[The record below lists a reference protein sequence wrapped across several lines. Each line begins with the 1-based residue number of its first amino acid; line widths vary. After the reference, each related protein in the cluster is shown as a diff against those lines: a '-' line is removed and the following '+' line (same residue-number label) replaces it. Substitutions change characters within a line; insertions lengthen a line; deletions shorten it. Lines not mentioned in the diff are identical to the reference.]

1 VNPGARGACT
11 FFAGIRERW
20 LNQLMIPEQDLSSAP
35 PTLSF
40 RLALAEEA
48 RASLEAVRVAQEAA
62 RLSARR
68 QTRRAR
74 LLFLVSMA
82 GLALV
87 VLGVSPRLS
96 HSRHPQAPA
105 AAGTQARAPQGTAEA
120 PQAAAAVAQPAIAPR
135 AAAPVQVNG
144 TPEASGTD
152 EGCDTALVRT
162 APWRLSAD
170 GCARAF
176 ALHPNDAALA
186 LAVAHAE
193 HAHARLGQ
201 AAQWARR
208 ALALDPNAA
217 EAYVMIARAET
228 AEGQHDEAR
237 AAYRRYLELAPRG
250 WHHAE
255 ARAALRGERTAS
267 RER

>member
-1 VNPGARGACT
+1 
-11 FFAGIRERW
+11 
-20 LNQLMIPEQDLSSAP
+20 MIPEQDLSSAP
-35 PTLSF
+35 PSLSF

-74 LLFLVSMA
+74 LLFLGSMA

-87 VLGVSPRLS
+87 VLGVSPRLARG
-96 HSRHPQAPA
+96 RHPQPA
-105 AAGTQARAPQGTAEA
+105 AGGPVASPAS
-120 PQAAAAVAQPAIAPR
+120 QAAPLASPSATVAQPVTAPGVPR
-135 AAAPVQVNG
+135 VAEPAQVNG
-144 TPEASGTD
+144 TPEVSGTD

-217 EAYVMIARAET
+217 EAYVIVARAET

-237 AAYRRYLELAPRG
+237 AAYRHYLELAPRG

>member
-1 VNPGARGACT
+1 
-11 FFAGIRERW
+11 
-20 LNQLMIPEQDLSSAP
+20 MIQEQDVSAAAP
-35 PTLSF
+35 QVSF

-62 RLSARR
+62 RSRARR
-68 QTRRAR
+68 QTLRAR
-74 LLFLVSMA
+74 LLFAGSMA
-82 GLALV
+82 GVALA
-87 VLGVSPRLS
+87 VLGFGPRLS
-96 HSRHPQAPA
+96 HWRQAHGPLAGAAQPVLPASTAPA
-105 AAGTQARAPQGTAEA
+105 LTV
-120 PQAAAAVAQPAIAPR
+120 AAARPAADQPVSPR
-135 AAAPVQVNG
+135 AAAPGQTNG
-144 TPEASGTD
+144 APAAATD

-170 GCARAF
+170 ACARAF

-193 HAHARLGQ
+193 HAHAHLGQ

-208 ALALDPNAA
+208 ALALDPNEA

-237 AAYRRYLELAPRG
+237 AAYRHYLELAPRG
-250 WHHAE
+250 WHHGE

>member
-1 VNPGARGACT
+1 
-11 FFAGIRERW
+11 
-20 LNQLMIPEQDLSSAP
+20 MIQEQDVAAAAP
-35 PTLSF
+35 SLSF

-48 RASLEAVRVAQEAA
+48 RASIEAVRVAQEAA

-74 LLFLVSMA
+74 LLFVVSMA
-82 GLALV
+82 GLALA
-87 VLGVSPRLS
+87 VLGVSPRFARWRQARGHAAEIAQPAS
-96 HSRHPQAPA
+96 VAPQPAPLAADRPSAAAEPPLALAASVPVNAAQA
-105 AAGTQARAPQGTAEA
+105 AAGA
-120 PQAAAAVAQPAIAPR
+120 
-135 AAAPVQVNG
+135 
-144 TPEASGTD
+144 D

-193 HAHARLGQ
+193 HAHAHLGQ

-208 ALALDPNAA
+208 ALALDPNQA

-237 AAYRRYLELAPRG
+237 AAYRHYLELAPRG

>member
-1 VNPGARGACT
+1 
-11 FFAGIRERW
+11 
-20 LNQLMIPEQDLSSAP
+20 MIPEQDLSSAP

-74 LLFLVSMA
+74 FLFLVSMA

-87 VLGVSPRLS
+87 VVGLSPRLS
-96 HSRHPQAPA
+96 RGRHAQGQAASGDQAVSPPSQA
-105 AAGTQARAPQGTAEA
+105 AALAVP
-120 PQAAAAVAQPAIAPR
+120 PAAAVAQPATAPGAGR
-135 AAAPVQVNG
+135 VAAPAQMNG

-152 EGCDTALVRT
+152 DGCDTALVRT
-162 APWRLSAD
+162 APWRLSAE

-217 EAYVMIARAET
+217 EAYVIVARAET
-228 AEGQHDEAR
+228 AAGQHDEAR
-237 AAYRRYLELAPRG
+237 AAYRHYLELAPRG